1 VYGLAGM
8 GLYLG
13 RGRVVLTKLGL
24 DHQVMIIEVYGNPA
38 PQGSKKVFGR
48 TKLGRTIM
56 AEASDKVTP
65 WRADVMT
72 FARQALEEH
81 LRIYQLVTWRPMEGP
96 IVARMV
102 FSFARPPSVKRSKR
116 AHPSVTPDLSKLARS
131 TEDALQAAG
140 IIKDDAL
147 IVEYTRLAK
156 VYCGEDPEALDSPG
170 ALLVLGI
177 LVDSVP
183 VGDTPGR

>member
-1 VYGLAGM
+1 V
-8 GLYLG
+8 
-13 RGRVVLTKLGL
+13 
-24 DHQVMIIEVYGNPA
+24 IIEVYGIPA

-48 TKLGRTIM
+48 TKLGHTIM

-72 FARQALEEH
+72 AARQALEEH
-81 LRIYQLVTWRPMEGP
+81 RRLYRLVTWQPLDGP

-102 FSFARPPSVKRSKR
+102 FSFVRPTTVKRSKR
-116 AHPSVTPDLSKLARS
+116 AHPSVAPDLSKLVRS

-140 IIKDDAL
+140 IIKNDAL

-156 VYCGEDPEALDSPG
+156 VYCGEDPEALDTPG

-177 LVDSVP
+177 LVDSVA

>member
-1 VYGLAGM
+1 V
-8 GLYLG
+8 
-13 RGRVVLTKLGL
+13 
-24 DHQVMIIEVYGNPA
+24 IIEVYGIPA
-38 PQGSKKVFGR
+38 PQGSKRVFGR
-48 TKLGRTIM
+48 TKLGHTIM
-56 AEASDKVTP
+56 TEASDKVTP

-72 FARQALEEH
+72 AARQALEEYKQ
-81 LRIYQLVTWRPMEGP
+81 LYQLATWQPMDGP

-102 FSFARPPSVKRSKR
+102 FSFARPKSVPRHKRPYMITS
-116 AHPSVTPDLSKLARS
+116 PDVSKLARS

-140 IIKDDAL
+140 IIKDDAR
-147 IVEYTRLAK
+147 IVDYTRLGK